1 MPKVRAYGAD
11 ATLKACREASYGVAP
26 LTGYRSLDFKS
37 TDLSS
42 AQPLGD
48 DPLLGRGRNA
58 QDPYRGLITDEG
70 QIDIPFDLRGT
81 GFWLTGLFGD
91 PVTTAANASGSIAF
105 TANPSPGDTIALNG
119 IVWTFVSGT
128 PSGNETEIQATVT
141 QTVDQLVDDLNAAPD
156 AEIAKCTY
164 SRPTSTQTL
173 VIVFDVAG
181 PTGNAF
187 TISASAAA
195 ASAPTLT
202 GGGYAHVWESG
213 ADDIP
218 SYTIEIGHP
227 KLTTPVFFR
236 HLGTVMESINFEMG
250 QEGPANARLQLVAQ
264 GEERFAATVDAS
276 PEAFSLR
283 RFSQGRG
290 FIRRGGS
297 ALAGVTGGSLTFS
310 NNLERVRVIR
320 EDGKIEAADP
330 TFASAEGS
338 MSVRFDGAT
347 LVAEAA
353 NGDPVALD
361 YGFTFPEGY
370 ALRFELPRVFLPK
383 PKYAVSGPGGVEAS
397 FDWRAAFDDSEGTML
412 RAHLLNDVTSYA

>member
-26 LTGYRSLDFKS
+26 LAGYRSLDFKS

-42 AQPLGD
+42 AQALGD

-58 QDPYRGLITDEG
+58 QDPYRGLVTDEG
-70 QIDIPFDLRGT
+70 QLEIPLDLRGS

-91 PVTTAANASGSIAF
+91 PVTTAVAATGSIAF
-105 TANPSPGDTIALNG
+105 TVNPSPGDTITLNG
-119 IVWTFVSGT
+119 TVWAFVSGAA
-128 PSGNETEIQATVT
+128 SGNETEIQGTLI
-141 QTVDQLVDDLNAAPD
+141 QTLDALVLDLNGSAD
-156 AEIAKCTY
+156 VEIAKCTY
-164 SRPTSTQTL
+164 ARPTGTETL
-173 VIVFDVAG
+173 AITFDTAG

-187 TISASAAA
+187 TMA
-195 ASAPTLT
+195 ASAGTVSGPTLT
-202 GGGYAHVWESG
+202 GGGHAHVWKSG

-227 KLTTPVFFR
+227 KLTSPVFFR
-236 HLGTVMESINFEMG
+236 HLGTVLESLTFEMG

-264 GEERFAATVDAS
+264 GEEQAAATVDAS
-276 PEAFSLR
+276 PDAFSLR

-290 FIRRGGS
+290 FIHRGGQP
-297 ALAGVTGGSLTFS
+297 LAGVTGGSLTFS

-320 EDGKIEAADP
+320 EDGRIEAADP

-347 LVAEAA
+347 LVAEVA
-353 NGDPVALD
+353 NGDPVSLE
-361 YGFTFPEGY
+361 YGFSFVDGY

-383 PKYAVSGPGGVEAS
+383 PKYSVTGPGGVEAS
-397 FDWRAAFDDSEGTML
+397 FDWRAAFDDTEGTML
-412 RAHLLNDVTSYA
+412 RVHLFNDIATYA